1 MTTKLINLEFPID
14 EALLDAPAECLK
26 NGGLVVFPTETV
38 YGLGANALSAE
49 SVRQIFVAKGRPS
62 DNPLI
67 VHIADAAQLAD
78 IVSEIPQN
86 AKLVMDA
93 LWPGPVTLIMRKSD
107 VVPGCVT
114 AGLDTVAV
122 RMPSHP
128 AARALLRKCGIPVAA
143 PSANTSGRPSPT
155 AAQHVV
161 EDLSGKV
168 DYIIDGGSCTV
179 GLESTVLDVT
189 VPIPQI
195 LRPGGVGLEELK
207 QILGEVCYD
216 RGLISADTAPK
227 SPGMKYKHYAPRAQ
241 MTIVEGARMR
251 ETIASLLEQFRAEG
265 KRTGVLTCGAHEY
278 DADYLL
284 DGGETPERYAQNL
297 FGALREFD
305 ARGMEII
312 LAEMPFGSSG
322 IEPAIRNRITKAAG
336 GNVIRC

>member
-1 MTTKLINLEFPID
+1 MTTKLINLDFPID

-78 IVSEIPQN
+78 IVSEIPQS
-86 AKLVMDA
+86 AKLVMEA

-128 AARALLRKCGIPVAA
+128 AARALLRKCGVPVAA

-155 AAQHVV
+155 TAQHVV

-168 DYIIDGGSCTV
+168 DYIIDGGNCTV

-207 QILGEVCYD
+207 QLLGEVCYD
-216 RGLISADTAPK
+216 RGLVSADTAPK

-241 MTIVEGARMR
+241 MAIVEGTRIR
-251 ETIASLLEQFRAEG
+251 ETIASLLAQYHAEG
-265 KRTGVLTCGAHEY
+265 KKTGVLTCGSHEY
-278 DADYLL
+278 DADFLI
-284 DGGETPERYAQNL
+284 DGGVTPELYAQNL

-312 LAEMPFGSSG
+312 LAEMPFGSCG